1 MQYQYTINGMTCR
14 GCEAKVKKTL
24 EAVPAVESV
33 DIISFEENLARITA
47 REKPDLVT
55 LQGTLNSVGN
65 YTIQSTGLSNQLS
78 QNSDTLENS
87 NTLVTENIKAPSL
100 LKSLYPLLL
109 VFTFLIG
116 AVLLRQV
123 FLGQWNGLQMMT
135 NFMGGFFVIFSFF
148 KFLDLSGFAV
158 AFRGYDPI
166 TKLWPGYAYLYPFI
180 ELGLGIAFLCGFQLF
195 LVNLIT
201 LIVIGVGTIGVAQK
215 VLNKESI
222 QCACL
227 GTVFNLPM
235 TKVTLTE
242 NSVMIV
248 MAVGMLF
255 LDSL

>member
-1 MQYQYTINGMTCR
+1 MQYQYIINGMTCG

-24 EAVPAVESV
+24 EAVPEVQSV
-33 DIISFEENLARITA
+33 DIISFKDNLARLTA
-47 REKPDLVT
+47 KKQPDLAF
-55 LQGTLNSVGN
+55 LQNTLNSVGN
-65 YTIQSTGLSNQLS
+65 YTIQSTGLNNSLSN
-78 QNSDTLENS
+78 NS
-87 NTLVTENIKAPSL
+87 NTTVTEKKEDISL
-100 LKSLYPLLL
+100 FKSLYPLLL
-109 VFTFLIG
+109 VFAFLIG
-116 AVLLRQV
+116 AVLLRQ
-123 FLGQWNGLQMMT
+123 FYLGQWNGMQMMS

-148 KFLDLSGFAV
+148 KLLDLSGFAM

-180 ELGLGIAFLCGFQLF
+180 ELGLGIAFLCSFQLF
-195 LVNLIT
+195 WVNLIT
-201 LIVIGVGTIGVAQK
+201 LVVVSIGTIGVAQK

-248 MAVGMLF
+248 MAVAML
-255 LDSL
+255 LGL